1 MTLVSLERIKNYIQT
16 QINPYGEPFKGTAY
30 EFGIKL
36 LDYLNNKDADY
47 DVEKV
52 VEELKNEKKFWNDA
66 TYNKEIGKQK
76 ARSYE
81 HAIEIVQSN
90 GCVKTTL
97 KKDNNGWIPCTE
109 RLPNND
115 DDRFYMCL
123 VENHIEDEPICCQ
136 FDDGEFGY
144 TKDYFDAHSL
154 GFLDSEFKTMDE
166 LGMEKVVYWREFPKP
181 PKEPYREEQE
191 DGR

>member
-81 HAIEIVQSN
+81 HVIEIVQSN
-90 GCVKTTL
+90 VCVKTTS
-97 KKDNNGWIPCTE
+97 KKDNNGWIPCSE
-109 RLPNND
+109 RLPEIRKDVLAAVKYNGFIGMYGTWM
-115 DDRFYMCL
+115 R
-123 VENHIEDEPICCQ
+123 I
-136 FDDGEFGY
+136 GY
-144 TKDYFDAHSL
+144 LESDNEWL
-154 GFLDSEFKTMDE
+154 GDCIGGKVIAWQPLPE
-166 LGMEKVVYWREFPKP
+166 L
-181 PKEPYREEQE
+181 YREESE
-191 DGR
+191 D